1 MVHLNQWCEQE
12 THLVPTL
19 SEQVSSSGPPPITK
33 SFPAQ
38 LATAGELTACFIGAT
53 SVQRLEKES

>member
-1 MVHLNQWCEQE
+1 M
-12 THLVPTL
+12 
-19 SEQVSSSGPPPITK
+19 TK

-38 LATAGELTACFIGAT
+38 LATAGELTASFMEAT